1 MEELNKKTKTD
12 LYKIDPRAI
21 FVVEGFNSRQD
32 FDLDGLC
39 SSIKENGVLNPVTV
53 IKTKDEDGQERYR
66 LVDGER
72 RYRAVMRLIEEGVE
86 IPRIPAICIP
96 KMDDSELLIQQVVRN
111 EGKPFNEYEYA
122 IACQKFVQFGF
133 TKDEIA
139 KKIGKNNGLITY
151 YLDHL
156 NRDERVQE
164 LIKSGKI
171 SGSEVRRIY
180 SGHTRKDKDGN
191 VHVDEKAAIE
201 EIFGA
206 KKRAEEKGKKNITL
220 ADLDINS
227 RTLSK
232 RSSDT
237 IRKGLEK
244 LFEYY
249 NKYSKTADGK
259 EIDINMNLVDV
270 LAQLKEGNTIDEI
283 FKEAVLKTLQ
293 DMKEA
298 V

>member
-39 SSIKENGVLNPVTV
+39 SSIKENGVLNPITV
-53 IKTKDEDGQERYR
+53 IKTKDEEGQERYR

-96 KMDDSELLIQQVVRN
+96 KMDDSELLLQQVVRN

-244 LFEYY
+244 L
-249 NKYSKTADGK
+249 
-259 EIDINMNLVDV
+259 L
-270 LAQLKEGNTIDEI
+270 NTTRSIPRQPTG
-283 FKEAVLKTLQ
+283 KTLTST
-293 DMKEA
+293 
-298 V
+298 

>member
-1 MEELNKKTKTD
+1 MEEFNKKTKTD

-53 IKTKDEDGQERYR
+53 IKTKNNEGEERYR

-72 RYRAVMRLIEEGVE
+72 RYRAVMRLIDEGVE
-86 IPRIPAICIP
+86 IPRIPALCIP
-96 KMDDSELLIQQVVRN
+96 KMDDSELLLQQVVRN

-156 NRDERVQE
+156 ERDERVQE
-164 LIKSGKI
+164 LIKNGKI

-180 SGHTRKDKDGN
+180 SGHTRKDKDGK

-206 KKRAEEKGKKNITL
+206 KKRAEEKGKKTITL

-244 LFEYY
+244 LLEYY
-249 NKYSKTADGK
+249 KKYSKTSDGN
-259 EIDINMNLVDV
+259 EIDIDLNIVDV
-270 LAQLKEGNTIDEI
+270 LDKLKDGSTIDEI
-283 FKEAVLKTLQ
+283 FKEAAFKALQ
-293 DMKEA
+293 EMKEA